1 MNGRCRPSTPSS
13 ERHAQWTWKFRSPTS
28 DALPSVFENRTEC
41 PERSPDRALW
51 IRIPTEI
58 RPDTRKLAEMQ
69 IRMTNLS
76 MTPGVHARHTRVR
89 NRARAQTQRTM
100 SGTTTDMLDP
110 SNHRVHLHLL
120 PPRPPNLP
128 RHDRSLDHLVSKP
141 GIQLETGNLGMAIIR
156 PSRPG
161 GKKKEKKK
169 KEKKKKEIRRD
180 KGTNLPSPP
189 KGKGRIGLLLP
200 SLPLL

>member
-13 ERHAQWTWKFRSPTS
+13 ERTVQWTWKFRSPTS
-28 DALPSVFENRTEC
+28 DALPSVFENRTEY
-41 PERSPDRALW
+41 PERSPDQALR

-58 RPDTRKLAEMQ
+58 RPDTRKLAETQ

-76 MTPGVHARHTRVR
+76 MTPVVRARHARVQ

-110 SNHRVHLHLL
+110 SNHRVQLHLL

-169 KEKKKKEIRRD
+169 KEIRRD